1 MAFLVFK
8 NLRLEIVVIGGIVS
22 LKPFF
27 LYCDHRS
34 QKKSLRAYSSAATDS
49 GQKYSDASSFLYIF
63 HSNLQLKNLLFWSQF
78 MSDFDNFLIDTRKI
92 ESS

>member
-1 MAFLVFK
+1 VQSLSIVYSECTTGLLVFK

-49 GQKYSDASSFLYIF
+49 GQKYSDASM
-63 HSNLQLKNLLFWSQF
+63 K
-78 MSDFDNFLIDTRKI
+78 
-92 ESS
+92 